1 VSIDDLF
8 RHDSILLD
16 EPDDAMPLHDREYR
30 VRAFRLARDRLLI
43 KGAVRDQKPPHLY
56 IRADDEPITVH
67 HMRVDL
73 TLSFPELV
81 ILEVDT
87 HIDMHPRDECPS
99 ITAHYDKLVGL
110 SIARGFTHKVR
121 ELFGGPRGCTHT
133 TALLQAMG
141 PVAMQCFWSMK
152 AATAT
157 LQGEPEPMLDPD
169 RHEDNLWHKS
179 IDTCHVW
186 RADGEPVAARAA
198 GIPEP
203 APVFLRRRAAEL
215 GITLPGYS
223 DS

>member
-1 VSIDDLF
+1 MSIDNLF
-8 RHDSILLD
+8 RHDSVLLD

-30 VRAFRLARDRLLI
+30 VRAFRLADDRLLI

-73 TLSFPELV
+73 ILSFPELV
-81 ILEVDT
+81 ILKVDT

-99 ITAHYDKLVGL
+99 ITAHYDNLVGL
-110 SIARGFTHKVR
+110 SIARGYTHKVR
-121 ELFGGPRGCTHT
+121 DLFGGPRGCTHT

-169 RHEDNLWHKS
+169 RHEDNLWRKS

-186 RADGEPVAARAA
+186 RSDGEPVAARAA

-203 APVFLRRRAAEL
+203 APVFLRRRADEL